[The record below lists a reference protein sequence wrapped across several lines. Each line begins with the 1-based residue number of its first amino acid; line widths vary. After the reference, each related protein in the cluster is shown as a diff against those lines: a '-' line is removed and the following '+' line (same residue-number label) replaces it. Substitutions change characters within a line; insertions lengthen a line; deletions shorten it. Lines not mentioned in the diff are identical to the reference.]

1 MEECGELHSSPSAI
15 QQREWK
21 MSDYPKK
28 TVRTAGRDLACGYE
42 EYTASSS
49 IL

>member
-1 MEECGELHSSPSAI
+1 MEERGELHSSPSAI
-15 QQREWK
+15 RQRERK
-21 MSDYPKK
+21 MSDYPTE

-42 EYTASSS
+42 EYAASSS